1 MDAGGGVTVVNEVPD
16 NMLRLVR
23 LVTKAFYGPEF
34 SAHSTV
40 SSAFAAVARLGVVID
55 LLIRNVSMREEELRS
70 MLKFE
75 PKQLRGILIT
85 LKNDKMVK
93 ERQETEPRAEGRPL
107 RHNYYFISYAS
118 MLNMVKYKL
127 DLMRK
132 KLESQENSSSN
143 RSSFKC
149 TKCSK
154 VYSDLEINV
163 LWNGQEM
170 KCVYCANIVIENDI
184 PSGDDVLRHVTS
196 LAKFNEQLWPLFDL
210 LISLEGIQL
219 APHLLEPDP
228 PAKLR
233 LDRLNREDSQASNLE
248 NRSGKRGSRDLHDGA
263 NLSGPQFKSV
273 VIADSATQL
282 RDAPKEIPAW
292 MQSSTVR
299 NEAAFP
305 STPSEKL
312 ATAAAEADSKP
323 NDIVMKLLA
332 HENIG
337 EEAGTAKQEE
347 DDEDSDFEDVPEQI
361 TVTVQGQPKSLEELM
376 ANPVLVNSMTEE
388 EKERYVQVTQQA
400 FQHFYMD

>member
-1 MDAGGGVTVVNEVPD
+1 MDAGGVTVVSEVPD

-23 LVTKAFYGPEF
+23 LIAKAFYGPEF
-34 SAHSTV
+34 
-40 SSAFAAVARLGVVID
+40 GVVID
-55 LLIRNVSMREEELRS
+55 LLIRNVSMREEELRT

-75 PKQLRGILIT
+75 PKQLRAILIT
-85 LKNDKMVK
+85 LKNDKIVK

-118 MLNMVKYKL
+118 ALNMVKYKL
-127 DLMRK
+127 DIMRK

-143 RSSFKC
+143 RASFKC
-149 TKCSK
+149 TKCDK

-163 LWNGQEM
+163 LWNGNEM
-170 KCVYCANIVIENDI
+170 KCVYCDNAVIENDV
-184 PSGDDVLRHVTS
+184 PSGDEALRTS
-196 LAKFNEQLWPLFDL
+196 LAKFNEQLWPLFEL

-219 APHLLEPDP
+219 AAHLLEPDP

-233 LDRLNREDSQASNLE
+233 MDRLSKEESHASYLE
-248 NRSGKRGSRDLHDGA
+248 NTSGKRDGRDHHDGA
-263 NLSGPQFKSV
+263 QFEGPQYKSV
-273 VIADSATQL
+273 VISDSAAQS

-305 STPSEKL
+305 SVPLDKFGET
-312 ATAAAEADSKP
+312 ATEADTKP

-332 HENIG
+332 HENIAD
-337 EEAGTAKQEE
+337 ETSAAKQEE
-347 DDEDSDFEDVPEQI
+347 TDEDSDFEDVPEQI

>member
-34 SAHSTV
+34 S
-40 SSAFAAVARLGVVID
+40 VVID

-170 KCVYCANIVIENDI
+170 K
-184 PSGDDVLRHVTS
+184 TS

>member
-1 MDAGGGVTVVNEVPD
+1 MDAGGGVKVVNEVPD
-16 NMLRLVR
+16 NMLRLIR

-34 SAHSTV
+34 V
-40 SSAFAAVARLGVVID
+40 VALLGVVID

-85 LKNDKMVK
+85 LKNDKIVK

-170 KCVYCANIVIENDI
+170 KCVYCANIVVENDV
-184 PSGDDVLRHVTS
+184 PS
-196 LAKFNEQLWPLFDL
+196 
-210 LISLEGIQL
+210 GIQL

-233 LDRLNREDSQASNLE
+233 LDRLNREDSHATNFDS
-248 NRSGKRGSRDLHDGA
+248 RSGKRSGRDLHDGA
-263 NLSGPQFKSV
+263 NFAGPQFKSV
-273 VIADSATQL
+273 VIADNTVQL
-282 RDAPKEIPAW
+282 RDTPKEIPAW

-305 STPSEKL
+305 SISSEKA
-312 ATAAAEADSKP
+312 ATTAAEADSKP

-332 HENIG
+332 HENIS